1 MLTVSRKIWKRK
13 YNNKLTWIDW
23 ICFLE
28 LYLVSNT
35 VPSHLIFYSWKIS
48 DIENILVKL
57 NKSHNRV
64 GSASHHITINCKQ
77 FKCDGGMISWKNVN
91 IYQFISF
98 FFWEG
103 EGVGFGG
110 MNHIEGPVIIHRR
123 ILAVSQ

>member
-1 MLTVSRKIWKRK
+1 MRRRDGSMK
-13 YNNKLTWIDW
+13 KL
-23 ICFLE
+23 
-28 LYLVSNT
+28 
-35 VPSHLIFYSWKIS
+35 
-48 DIENILVKL
+48 
-57 NKSHNRV
+57 
-64 GSASHHITINCKQ
+64 
-77 FKCDGGMISWKNVN
+77 N